1 MTREE
6 IRDFLAMVQATYPNY
21 NPLNRTAAVN
31 AWTIALE
38 EYSKNEIATA
48 FKVYMQTNTSGFA
61 PTPGQIIEK
70 VHFLSA
76 PQELNEMEAWALLS
90 RAIRNSTYNFDYE
103 FYKLPPLVQQAV
115 GLPSQL
121 QTWALDENY
130 NEQIVSSHFIKCYR
144 EQATRQKDIAKMPE
158 RIKKLIQNVS
168 NKSYS
173 SQISNLREG
182 SIKSLAENK
191 RVENKALEI
200 STDGVQMPDRARKR
214 LNELI

>member
-38 EYSKNEIATA
+38 EHSKSDIALA
-48 FKVYMQTNTSGFA
+48 FKVYMKTNTSGFA

-76 PQELNEMEAWALLS
+76 PQELNEMEAWALVS

-103 FYKLPPLVQQAV
+103 FSKLPPLVQRAV

-158 RIKKLIQNVS
+158 RIKQLIQNVS
-168 NKSYS
+168 NKSYL
-173 SQISNLREG
+173 SQISNLRDGE
-182 SIKSLAENK
+182 IKSLDENK
-191 RVENKALEI
+191 RAENEALEI

>member
-21 NPLNRTAAVN
+21 NPLDRTAAVN

-38 EYSKNEIATA
+38 EYSKSDIALA
-48 FKVYMQTNTSGFA
+48 FKVYMKTNTSGFA

-76 PQELNEMEAWALLS
+76 AQELNEMEAWSLVS

-103 FYKLPPLVQQAV
+103 FSKLPPLVQRAV

-121 QTWALDENY
+121 QTWALDGNY

-144 EQATRQKDIAKMPE
+144 EQSTRQKDIAKMPE

>member
-21 NPLNRTAAVN
+21 NPLDRTAAVN

-38 EYSKNEIATA
+38 EYSKSDIALA
-48 FKVYMQTNTSGFA
+48 FKVYIKTNTSGFA

-76 PQELNEMEAWALLS
+76 PQELNEMEAWALVS

-168 NKSYS
+168 NKSYL
-173 SQISNLREG
+173 SQISNLRDGE
-182 SIKSLAENK
+182 IKSLDENK
-191 RVENKALEI
+191 RAENEALEI

>member
-1 MTREE
+1 
-6 IRDFLAMVQATYPNY
+6 MVQATYPNY
-21 NPLNRTAAVN
+21 NPLDRTAAVN

-38 EYSKNEIATA
+38 EYSKSDIALA
-48 FKVYMQTNTSGFA
+48 FKVYIKTNTSGFA

-76 PQELNEMEAWALLS
+76 PQELNEMEAWALVS

-168 NKSYS
+168 NKSYL
-173 SQISNLREG
+173 SQISNLRDGE
-182 SIKSLAENK
+182 IKSLDENK
-191 RVENKALEI
+191 RAENEALEI